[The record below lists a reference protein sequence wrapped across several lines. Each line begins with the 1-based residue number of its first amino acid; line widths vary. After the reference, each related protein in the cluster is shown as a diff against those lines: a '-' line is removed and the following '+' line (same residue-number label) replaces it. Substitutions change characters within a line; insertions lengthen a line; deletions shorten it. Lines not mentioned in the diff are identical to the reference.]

1 MKLFGFFL
9 VVAGFLAGAY
19 YLTGAGGNVLG
30 PGFIIAFVVATAG
43 VVILRTVTRK
53 RKGAVEKVAA
63 EVNTVERTLSNL
75 AKGVANM
82 EREKDSIDVYDFSS
96 EIENRFNDDLEKFVE
111 ARESIAIAYG
121 LPLYAEVMSH
131 FAAGE
136 RYLNRVWSCSVDG
149 YIDEAH
155 NYLSRAREQFEEGH
169 VILVKMVEPSTS

>member
-30 PGFIIAFVVATAG
+30 PGFIIAFVVAVAG
-43 VVILRTVTRK
+43 VVILRVVTRK
-53 RKGAVEKVAA
+53 RKGAVEKVTA

-75 AKGVANM
+75 AKGVADM
-82 EREKDSIDVYDFSS
+82 EREKDSIDVYDLSNQ
-96 EIENRFNDDLEKFVE
+96 IDNRFTEDLEKFVE
-111 ARESIAIAYG
+111 ARESIAIAFG
-121 LPLYAEVMSH
+121 LPLYAGVMSH

-155 NYLSRAREQFEEGH
+155 DYITRAREQFEEGH
-169 VILVKMVEPSTS
+169 AILAKMVEPSTS